1 MSAEE
6 LAEEIEYQRVLLQS
20 LDDSVEDREQAEAE
34 IAAEIK
40 RLERRLKA
48 LRAGHH
54 NPIISTS
61 EDMRA
66 AFDDDPFASLQEV
79 SCKNIR
85 APIAGRRV
93 SYLSS
98 IISSIPL
105 IWLEALPF
113 AGCLSFFPTLYFA
126 DLFSSLS
133 LCIPTISMLLSCCR
147 YLTIVDSFQKD
158 GNRIVNKLNS

>member
-1 MSAEE
+1 MASPVAASSPEVYMSAEE

-54 NPIISTS
+54 NPIISAS

-79 SCKNIR
+79 SSKNISR
-85 APIAGRRV
+85 SYFRPPRLLFLLFIIHHFLNTPYLAGGSPVRRM
-93 SYLSS
+93 S
-98 IISSIPL
+98 L
-105 IWLEALPF
+105 ILPHLYTLLTSFLLFRF
-113 AGCLSFFPTLYFA
+113 AFRQ
-126 DLFSSLS
+126 S
-133 LCIPTISMLLSCCR
+133 LC
-147 YLTIVDSFQKD
+147 Y
-158 GNRIVNKLNS
+158 